1 MNYLLLKKNMIKI
14 SRIHTLIILVFFLNA
29 CSTVKEGFTNQK
41 KASNDEFLVE
51 KKSPLVMPP
60 DYEELPTPNLN
71 KNDEDGDD
79 EKVKKLIVTN
89 ENQSNEATE
98 LNNSNK
104 SFQKSI
110 IDKIKSD

>member
-1 MNYLLLKKNMIKI
+1 MIKI
-14 SRIHTLIILVFFLNA
+14 SRIHTLIILLFFLNA
-29 CSTVKEGFTNQK
+29 CSSVKEGFTNQK
-41 KASNDEFLVE
+41 KNSNEEFLVE

-71 KNDEDGDD
+71 KNDEDEDD
-79 EKVKKLIVTN
+79 EKVKKLLVTN

>member
-1 MNYLLLKKNMIKI
+1 MIKI
-14 SRIHTLIILVFFLNA
+14 SRIHTLIILLFFLNA
-29 CSTVKEGFTNQK
+29 CSSVKEGFTNQK
-41 KASNDEFLVE
+41 KGSNDEFLVE

-71 KNDEDGDD
+71 KNDEDEEDD
-79 EKVKKLIVTN
+79 EKVKKLLITD
-89 ENQSNEATE
+89 ENQSNEATD

>member
-1 MNYLLLKKNMIKI
+1 MIKI
-14 SRIHTLIILVFFLNA
+14 SRIHTLIILLFFLNA

-41 KASNDEFLVE
+41 KGSNDEFLVE

-71 KNDEDGDD
+71 KNDEDEDD
-79 EKVKKLIVTN
+79 EKVKKLLVTN

-104 SFQKSI
+104 TFQKSI

>member
-1 MNYLLLKKNMIKI
+1 MIKI
-14 SRIHTLIILVFFLNA
+14 SRIHTLIILLFFLNA
-29 CSTVKEGFTNQK
+29 CSSVKEGFTNQK
-41 KASNDEFLVE
+41 KGSNDEFLVE

-71 KNDEDGDD
+71 KNDEDEDN
-79 EKVKKLIVTN
+79 EKVKKLIVNN

>member
-1 MNYLLLKKNMIKI
+1 MIKI
-14 SRIHTLIILVFFLNA
+14 SRIRTLIILLFFLNA

-41 KASNDEFLVE
+41 KGSNEEFLVE

-71 KNDEDGDD
+71 KNDEDEDD
-79 EKVKKLIVTN
+79 EKVKKLLVTN

>member
-1 MNYLLLKKNMIKI
+1 MIKI
-14 SRIHTLIILVFFLNA
+14 SKIRTLIILLFFLNA

-41 KASNDEFLVE
+41 KGSNDEFLVE

-71 KNDEDGDD
+71 KNDEDEDD

>member
-1 MNYLLLKKNMIKI
+1 MIKI
-14 SRIHTLIILVFFLNA
+14 SRIHTLIILLFFLNA
-29 CSTVKEGFTNQK
+29 CSSVKEGFTNQK
-41 KASNDEFLVE
+41 KGSNDEFLVE

-71 KNDEDGDD
+71 KNDEDEDD
-79 EKVKKLIVTN
+79 EKVKKLIATN

>member
-1 MNYLLLKKNMIKI
+1 MIKI
-14 SRIHTLIILVFFLNA
+14 SRIRTLIILLFFLNA

-41 KASNDEFLVE
+41 KGSNDEFLVE

-71 KNDEDGDD
+71 KNDEDEDD
-79 EKVKKLIVTN
+79 EKVKKLIATN

>member
-1 MNYLLLKKNMIKI
+1 MIKI
-14 SRIHTLIILVFFLNA
+14 SRIHTLIILLFFLNA

-41 KASNDEFLVE
+41 KGSNDEFLVE

-60 DYEELPTPNLN
+60 EYEELPTPNLN
-71 KNDEDGDD
+71 KNDEDEDD
-79 EKVKKLIVTN
+79 EKVKKLLVTK
-89 ENQSNEATE
+89 ENQLNEATE
-98 LNNSNK
+98 SNNSNK

>member
-1 MNYLLLKKNMIKI
+1 MIKI
-14 SRIHTLIILVFFLNA
+14 SRIRTLIILLFFLNA

-41 KASNDEFLVE
+41 KGSNDEFLVE

-71 KNDEDGDD
+71 KNDEDEDD
-79 EKVKKLIVTN
+79 EKVKKLLVTN

>member
-1 MNYLLLKKNMIKI
+1 MIKI
-14 SRIHTLIILVFFLNA
+14 YRIHTLIILLFFLNA
-29 CSTVKEGFTNQK
+29 CSSVIEGFTNQK
-41 KASNDEFLVE
+41 KGSNDEFLVE

-71 KNDEDGDD
+71 KNYEDEEDD
-79 EKVKKLIVTN
+79 EKVKKLLITN

>member
-1 MNYLLLKKNMIKI
+1 
-14 SRIHTLIILVFFLNA
+14 
-29 CSTVKEGFTNQK
+29 
-41 KASNDEFLVE
+41 
-51 KKSPLVMPP
+51 MPP

-71 KNDEDGDD
+71 KNDEDEDD

>member
-1 MNYLLLKKNMIKI
+1 MIKTF
-14 SRIHTLIILVFFLNA
+14 RINTLIILLLFFNA

-41 KASNDEFLVE
+41 KGGNDEFLVE

-71 KNDEDGDD
+71 KIDEDQDD
-79 EKVKKLIVTN
+79 EKVKKLLVN
-89 ENQSNEATE
+89 SENQISKATE
-98 LNNSNK
+98 INNSNK